1 MKTFEKQFNIKTKLE
16 TLDRYVRS
24 ILNKFDPDDEIE
36 VKVQEFDRKQIVNVS
51 RRLRRENGF
60 QWITHRSPPSIIFE
74 KGCDIEKGPPR
85 NRDYVK
91 VPPPMPDPLRSHI

>member
-36 VKVQEFDRKQIVNVS
+36 VDIQEFDGKKIVNVKILD
-51 RRLRRENGF
+51 RVF
-60 QWITHRSPPSIIFE
+60 Q
-74 KGCDIEKGPPR
+74 
-85 NRDYVK
+85 
-91 VPPPMPDPLRSHI
+91 